1 MTEPTDSIFSI
12 TRFLTAG
19 ETDARGLM
27 PVTLIASRAIEAAT
41 LHANALGIGY
51 SNLSEHRLGWVLAR
65 LAIEVRRYPAIN
77 ETYTLDTWIEG
88 YNKYFSDRC
97 FVMTDERGEVVAD
110 IRSVWVAIDTATR
123 RMADLTRLDRKS
135 FPTADRACPV
145 GKCRAL
151 TIAQDAAAEHTPYSF
166 RFTDFDFN
174 RHVNTVR
181 YLEAVINQRP
191 LDFYDS
197 HDIAVLEA
205 SFEHECRF
213 GSAVELVTGPSAS
226 AAGAFTTEIVSDGRR
241 AAAVQITYRDR

>member
-1 MTEPTDSIFSI
+1 MTDTTDEIFSI

-27 PVTLIASRAIEAAT
+27 PVTLIAARAIEAAT
-41 LHANALGIGY
+41 LHANSLGIGY

-77 ETYTLDTWIEG
+77 ESYTLTTWIEG

-97 FVMTDERGEVVAD
+97 FVMTDAAGEVVAD
-110 IRSVWVAIDTATR
+110 IRSVWVAIDTDTR

-135 FPTADRACPV
+135 FPTVPRTCPV

-151 TIAQDAAAEHTPYSF
+151 TIAPGADTARTPYAF

-181 YLEAVINQRP
+181 YLEAAINLQP

-205 SFEHECRF
+205 AFEHECRF
-213 GSAVELVTGPSAS
+213 GSAVELVTGPSAT
-226 AAGAFTTEIVSDGRR
+226 AGGAVTTEIHSDGRR